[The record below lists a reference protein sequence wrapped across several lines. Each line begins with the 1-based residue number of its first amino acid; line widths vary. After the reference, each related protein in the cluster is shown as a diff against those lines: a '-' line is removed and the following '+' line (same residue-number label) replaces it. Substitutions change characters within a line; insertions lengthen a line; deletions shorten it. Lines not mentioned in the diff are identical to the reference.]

1 MRSDL
6 SRIASLQ
13 SSAAADGKY
22 DTPEV
27 QNILNEYG
35 NFSIKLQNYLTNT
48 TTTNGAAPMGWN
60 NNNWYRRNFS
70 RNGNYLANT
79 AKFQA
84 DIDTKQAVIGAA
96 LDQGATQGTLS
107 WNDIPNLRNELNSIA
122 DAENAAKSDNRLKYS
137 EAQSLINRLDAL
149 STKVNTLMAAGQ
161 KPMSGYWGN
170 NGSRG
175 RNRNVDK
182 RQTYLR
188 NRILQGVRD
197 GRLTQGEADKLFDKE
212 NKVAELQFKL
222 SQSNNR
228 LSFSEQQRLLGEL
241 NNLNVAITR
250 ELNDRQVR

>member
-1 MRSDL
+1 MKIQVAGSLALLSCLVMSGPAFSLGFDDLLRGYLNVGGGTTNTVEQNLIRSNFDTKQAQLNEQITAGVTSGQLNSSEESELRSDL

-96 LDQGATQGTLS
+96 LDQGATQGL
-107 WNDIPNLRNELNSIA
+107 
-122 DAENAAKSDNRLKYS
+122 
-137 EAQSLINRLDAL
+137 SLIH
-149 STKVNTLMAAGQ
+149 
-161 KPMSGYWGN
+161 
-170 NGSRG
+170 
-175 RNRNVDK
+175 
-182 RQTYLR
+182 
-188 NRILQGVRD
+188 I
-197 GRLTQGEADKLFDKE
+197 
-212 NKVAELQFKL
+212 
-222 SQSNNR
+222 
-228 LSFSEQQRLLGEL
+228 
-241 NNLNVAITR
+241 
-250 ELNDRQVR
+250 